1 MYNFYS
7 REELESLG
15 FKRLGEDVL
24 ISKRAS
30 IFRPENIEIGN
41 HVRIDDFC
49 LLSGNIKLGNYI
61 HIAAYSAFFG
71 GKGTIIM
78 DDFSGLAFRC
88 SIVAETDDYSGMY
101 LTNPEIDI
109 QYRKITTSTVHIGK
123 HVVLGTGS
131 VVLPGVDIGEGCS
144 FGSMALVNKNTEPWG
159 VYVGAPCK
167 RLKERSKEMLNLEKE
182 FLASEGNKNE

>member
-1 MYNFYS
+1 
-7 REELESLG
+7 
-15 FKRLGEDVL
+15 
-24 ISKRAS
+24 
-30 IFRPENIEIGN
+30 
-41 HVRIDDFC
+41 
-49 LLSGNIKLGNYI
+49 
-61 HIAAYSAFFG
+61 
-71 GKGTIIM
+71 M